1 MIRKFK
7 FFFRPISDLKKWLN
21 KMSDKGYRLK
31 KTGSIFY
38 YFEQCE
44 KGKYIYDV
52 DFVANK
58 SYSELKNYE
67 IFLEE
72 SNIKYIEKAA
82 SVGKLA
88 IGNVRWRPYA
98 DKAARVATSNGM
110 IKRELLILEKENNGK
125 DFAINTTIKDKI
137 NSLKIMRRP
146 TISMI
151 VFTGAMLLLTNGDL
165 INKYKWSLFEIDLFT
180 NISNPIIMGILVIVE
195 ILLFINLIKFNIEI
209 KKLKKESDIYE

>member
-1 MIRKFK
+1 
-7 FFFRPISDLKKWLN
+7 
-21 KMSDKGYRLK
+21 MSDKGYRLK

-165 INKYKWSLFEIDLFT
+165 INKYKWSLFEIDLFK

-209 KKLKKESDIYE
+209 KKGK

>member
-1 MIRKFK
+1 
-7 FFFRPISDLKKWLN
+7 
-21 KMSDKGYRLK
+21 MSDKGYRLK

>member
-1 MIRKFK
+1 
-7 FFFRPISDLKKWLN
+7 
-21 KMSDKGYRLK
+21 MSDKGYRLK

-209 KKLKKESDIYE
+209 KKGK

>member
-1 MIRKFK
+1 
-7 FFFRPISDLKKWLN
+7 
-21 KMSDKGYRLK
+21 MSDKGYRLK

-165 INKYKWSLFEIDLFT
+165 INNYKWSLFEIDLFT